1 MCIRDSDK
9 SVAESMRREKEEDER
24 QGQEKGLESSKPNII
39 QKAGDAIMKPVMSLW
54 DRIFNFLKTLFLG
67 KILMNFLDWFGN
79 PANQGKII
87 TLVRFV
93 KDWWPALVGAV
104 LLFGTG
110 FGGLVAGLIKTIMWF
125 IPAMGK
131 AIAFMKSAK
140 FMSMIPGGGK
150 IGAIAKVVA
159 PLAIAGG
166 VGYGIG
172 LSLIHI

>member
-1 MCIRDSDK
+1 
-9 SVAESMRREKEEDER
+9 MRREKEEDER

-131 AIAFMKSAK
+131 AIAFMRSAK
-140 FMSMIPGGGK
+140 FLSMIPGG
-150 IGAIAKVVA
+150 
-159 PLAIAGG
+159 
-166 VGYGIG
+166 
-172 LSLIHI
+172 

>member
-1 MCIRDSDK
+1 
-9 SVAESMRREKEEDER
+9 
-24 QGQEKGLESSKPNII
+24 
-39 QKAGDAIMKPVMSLW
+39 MKPVMSLW

-67 KILMNFLDWFGN
+67 KILMNFIDWFSN
-79 PANQGKII
+79 PANQGKIQ

-93 KDWWPALVGAV
+93 KDWWPALTAAV

-140 FMSMIPGGGK
+140 FMSMIPGKGK
-150 IGAIAKVVA
+150 IGKLLTSGALV
-159 PLAIAGG
+159 GG
-166 VGYGIG
+166 GMLLGNAMSG
-172 LSLIHI
+172 GGDQQ